1 MSTAFAIALI
11 CSLIG
16 NVITGVG
23 GLIIDLILMYKSF
36 MPTDTVGGLLDI
48 AKEPFVQYL
57 PYVNWFIPL
66 DYAVSLVSAFL
77 DAYAMYIVWKY
88 FKKVISSL
96 LGSGGN
102 IAKLIGLLLA

>member
-1 MSTAFAIALI
+1 MSTAVVIALI

-66 DYAVSLVSAFL
+66 DYAVSLASAF
-77 DAYAMYIVWKY
+77 
-88 FKKVISSL
+88 S
-96 LGSGGN
+96 
-102 IAKLIGLLLA
+102 

>member
-1 MSTAFAIALI
+1 MSTAVVIGLI

-48 AKEPFVQYL
+48 AKEPFVDYL

-66 DYAVSLVSAFL
+66 DYAVSLASAFL

-88 FKKVISSL
+88 FKKIISAL

-102 IAKLIGLLLA
+102 IAKLISLIVS

>member
-1 MSTAFAIALI
+1 MSTAVVIALI
-11 CSLIG
+11 CALIG

-23 GLIIDLILMYKSF
+23 GLIIDLI
-36 MPTDTVGGLLDI
+36 
-48 AKEPFVQYL
+48 YL

-66 DYAVSLVSAFL
+66 DYAVSLASAFL